1 MQGNGIQSFK
11 FKREHVQTVSVVR
24 YTRADEL
31 NRRIMSTTAVIVF
44 TLTLGVS
51 RILACSWAIGYFY
64 QVTNLRGAV
73 VGSDFPVLHSFRWY
87 RQSVMRPNTKL
98 MLYEYCWPC
107 DALNHTPVKTVITD
121 AHGKFDFGSVK
132 PGHYYL
138 KIGDEPL
145 LPSAL
150 FQVEVRGTQNPK
162 QSEIIDISPVY
173 PDCTGG
179 HEFIVRA
186 N

>member
-1 MQGNGIQSFK
+1 M
-11 FKREHVQTVSVVR
+11 
-24 YTRADEL
+24 
-31 NRRIMSTTAVIVF
+31 NRRMLSATAAVIVF
-44 TLTLGVS
+44 ILTLGVS
-51 RILACSWAIGYFY
+51 RILACEWAIGYFY
-64 QVTNLRGAV
+64 QVTNLRGTV
-73 VGSDFPVLHSFRWY
+73 VGSNFPVFHSFRWY
-87 RQSVMRPNTKL
+87 RQSVVRPNTKL

-107 DALNHTPVKTVITD
+107 DMLGHASVKTVITD

-132 PGHYYL
+132 PSHYYL
-138 KIGDEPL
+138 KIDDGTGL
-145 LPSAL
+145 LSAL